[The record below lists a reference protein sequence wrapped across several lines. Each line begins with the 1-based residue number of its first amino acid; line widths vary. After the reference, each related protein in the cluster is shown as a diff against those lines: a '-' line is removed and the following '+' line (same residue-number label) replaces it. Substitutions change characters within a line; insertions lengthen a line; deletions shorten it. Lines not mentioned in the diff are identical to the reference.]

1 MPPPPARPPEMDQLI
16 PFVQQNLFLALI
28 FAGLTV
34 ALVVTE
40 VRRLFRGYKTV
51 SPNQLTELINRENA
65 LVRDLRGQSDFEKG
79 HILGSRHL
87 LPSQVDPE
95 SKLLAKA
102 KEAPVVLVCAM
113 GVSAGGVAEKLV
125 KAGYRRVAVLDGGI
139 NAWTG
144 AGPPPANGRGRA
156 GPPGPQRAIIPPFPR
171 IYPGVAEMA
180 EQNNG
185 AAGAEQQAQFTI
197 QKIYVKDVS
206 FEVPGA
212 PQAFSETGQPQLDL
226 NLNQKVARVSDDLFE
241 VVLGVTLTC
250 KVGEKT
256 IYLAEV
262 AQTGLFQ
269 LAGFDDR
276 TLDMML
282 GTYCPNVL

>member
-1 MPPPPARPPEMDQLI
+1 MDQLI

-65 LVRDLRGQSDFEKG
+65 LVLDLRGQSDFEKG

-144 AGPPPANGRGRA
+144 AGLPLAKGRG
-156 GPPGPQRAIIPPFPR
+156 
-171 IYPGVAEMA
+171 
-180 EQNNG
+180 
-185 AAGAEQQAQFTI
+185 
-197 QKIYVKDVS
+197 
-206 FEVPGA
+206 
-212 PQAFSETGQPQLDL
+212 
-226 NLNQKVARVSDDLFE
+226 
-241 VVLGVTLTC
+241 
-250 KVGEKT
+250 
-256 IYLAEV
+256 
-262 AQTGLFQ
+262 
-269 LAGFDDR
+269 
-276 TLDMML
+276 
-282 GTYCPNVL
+282 